1 MPFMTS
7 KWLRIGL
14 VFTHGLAYCRAV
26 LHGIE
31 AYAETRPHWIFAH
44 MASEPRAIQKL
55 APLEL
60 DGIIAHIFSNTLA
73 EALVGLRTPL
83 VNVSSVLLD
92 STIPRVGVDDVR
104 CGALAADHLIDR
116 GFRHFAFVGHR
127 DHAYSVR
134 REEGFRRV
142 VETAG
147 HRLACYYEPRARTF
161 DPLGRLWTL
170 DENIHRW
177 MRSVPKPVGVFAP
190 NDIWGEQLTEVC
202 RQTGPRVPED
212 VAIVGVDNDDLF
224 CRLARPSLSSI
235 ALPGVRIGYEAA
247 ALLDRLLAGAAPP
260 KQPLLLAPLGVVAR
274 RSSDIVAVAD
284 VQVAAAVCFIREQG
298 HRPLT
303 AREVLRAVPISR
315 RSLERRFRHE
325 LGRSLLEE
333 IHRVH
338 IERARR
344 LLADT
349 DLPMPQVASRS
360 GFSDAKQLAVRF
372 RQATGLTPTTYRRGF
387 RNETTE
393 WS

>member
-1 MPFMTS
+1 MPLMAS

-26 LHGIE
+26 LRGIE
-31 AYAETRPHWIFAH
+31 AYAETRPHWVFAH
-44 MASEPRAIQKL
+44 ISPGVRASQKL

-60 DGIIAHIFSNTLA
+60 DGVIAHIFTNALA
-73 EALVGLRTPL
+73 EALVGLRAPL
-83 VNVSSVLLD
+83 VNVSAVLLD

-127 DHAYSVR
+127 DHAYSVG
-134 REEGFRRV
+134 RETGFRQII
-142 VETAG
+142 EAAG
-147 HRLACYYEPRARTF
+147 HRLACYYEPRGRTF

-177 MRSVPKPVGVFAP
+177 IRALPNPVGVFAP

-212 VAIVGVDNDDLF
+212 VAIIGVDNDDLF

-235 ALPGVRIGYEAA
+235 ALPGGRVGYEAA
-247 ALLDRLLAGAAPP
+247 ALLDRMLAGAVPP
-260 KQPLLLAPLGVVAR
+260 KQALLLPPLGVVSR
-274 RSSDIVAVAD
+274 RSSDVVAVAD
-284 VQVAAAVCFIREQG
+284 PNLVAAVRFIREQG

-315 RSLERRFRHE
+315 RSLERRFRQE
-325 LGRSLLEE
+325 LGRTLLQE

-338 IERARR
+338 VERTRR

-349 DLPMPQVASRS
+349 DLPMPVVATRS
-360 GFSDAKQLAVRF
+360 GFSDAKQLSVRF
-372 RQATGLTPTTYRRGF
+372 RQATGLSPTTYRHGF
-387 RNETTE
+387 RNETAE
-393 WS
+393 WC